1 MSALL
6 LPPLLTIFFINNPAK
21 VVACGNL
28 ISDIS
33 DHFSQFCI
41 LKSLKHKS
49 RVKKS
54 KIRDFSRFS
63 SGRLNA
69 DLSNVNWNALF
80 TNVPSDMNNV
90 FWITKGLR
98 KSIRVK
104 NKLYASDDRVKYKMY
119 RNRICTLTR
128 ISKQQYYTKFF
139 NDNLTNMKKTWEG
152 INSILAHKSKNSNPI
167 SFIKDPDD
175 NSMSNNPNRIA
186 NILNE
191 HFASVGPKLA
201 NKLPSVQRNYFEF
214 LNRFYSPDTSFAF
227 NLVTPTEV
235 KLEISGIP
243 SNKSHGLYSC
253 PTQILKCAS
262 YVISNSFAEIINL
275 SISTGVY
282 SNKLKMA
289 KIIPIFRRIME
300 RASRHES

>member
-1 MSALL
+1 M
-6 LPPLLTIFFINNPAK
+6 
-21 VVACGNL
+21 VACGNL

-41 LKSLKHKS
+41 LKSMNDKTQ
-49 RVKKS
+49 VKKF
-54 KIRDFSRFS
+54 KLRDFSCFS
-63 SGRLNA
+63 SDRLNA

-80 TNVPSDMNNV
+80 ASESSDVNNV
-90 FWITKGLR
+90 FSSFYNKFNKLVNKHAPIKTISNLKVKQFSKPWITKGLR

-152 INSILAHKSKNSNPI
+152 INSILARKSKNSKPI

-175 NSMSNNPNRIA
+175 NLMSNNPNRIA

-201 NKLPSVQRNYFEF
+201 NKLPSIQRNYFEF
-214 LNRFYSPDTSFAF
+214 LNRSYSPDTSFAF
-227 NLVTPTEV
+227 NLLTPTEV
-235 KLEISGIP
+235 KLEISRIP
-243 SNKSHGLYSC
+243 NNIKLSWVIFMSNADIEVHVQCLIAWGQACKSYLD
-253 PTQILKCAS
+253 IKLLK
-262 YVISNSFAEIINL
+262 L
-275 SISTGVY
+275 Q
-282 SNKLKMA
+282 K
-289 KIIPIFRRIME
+289 
-300 RASRHES
+300 